1 MQLAFGNGSPGQV
14 VSNRR
19 FERRLAVLDARL
31 DTALA
36 AAVGPE
42 LRALR
47 SRRDTERLPSADM
60 VKLRQLEAAIEALP
74 LIERLRQERRSF
86 IKNFMH
92 QVSKGVIARLAR
104 EHVNV
109 LVLGQNKGWKNGA
122 QGADK
127 GRAFNRRN
135 LRVGHAQ
142 LLEQLRYKCEAAG
155 ILLVTTEE
163 SYTSKTSFALN
174 ETLRTHPRAQSST
187 GSTESPN
194 SSPGAEPSET
204 RTPPLGRRQRHVFK
218 SPGATGLWASLHADL
233 NGAYNILRKVFL
245 HFQWHAA
252 LSARFTLLW
261 LSPKKGLT
269 EFAQRGDIPF
279 RGRAGALP
287 VL

>member
-1 MQLAFGNGSPGQV
+1 VQLAFGNGSPGQV